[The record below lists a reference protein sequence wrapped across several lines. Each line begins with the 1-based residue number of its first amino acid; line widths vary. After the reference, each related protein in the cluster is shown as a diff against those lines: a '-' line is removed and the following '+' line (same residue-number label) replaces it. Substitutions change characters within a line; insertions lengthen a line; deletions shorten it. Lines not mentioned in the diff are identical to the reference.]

1 MHKTYVIALR
11 EYLAAVKTKS
21 FLIGLILMPI
31 LTIGGIVVGRL
42 SQNVVDTTE
51 RKIAVIDH
59 TAAPGSAATQ
69 PASRPAAGGD
79 LFSRMLGS
87 LMGGSFELSDRRPL
101 HSVLIQAAQDRNEDI
116 KNDQGEYTKPPYLI
130 ERATPADDSEAA
142 LQNLRLKLSD
152 QVRDGELFAFIEIG
166 KNVVPSAAAALEALT
181 TDDLPDEV
189 KEIAEKAQ
197 RGTLDPEDVA
207 DLQDVFEN
215 DPAMQAMIDS
225 SGIRYSSKNTTNL
238 DVYQWVQATLAIP
251 VQERKLAMIGLDPA
265 TVLPRV
271 QPLVVAQR
279 PLAVE
284 QADGSVGYEKAP
296 NMLVSL
302 FLPMILLFLLFSL
315 LATATFPLTTNI
327 IEEKQLRIAEV
338 LLGSVRPFELMLGK
352 LLGGVAVSLTLA
364 GIYLAGGLF
373 AARELDVISF
383 LSVELIVWFIIFSVL
398 ATLMVGSLS
407 VAAGAA
413 VTNLKEAQNIQT
425 PIVLLPMI
433 PLFVAINV
441 VQNPQGPLAQGFTWF
456 PLTTP
461 MTSVMRI
468 AVRDGMPTYERFLAA
483 GLSLLTTL
491 VLVWIAGRIFR
502 NGMLKSDK
510 GAAFGDVVRWVTRG

>member
-1 MHKTYVIALR
+1 MHKTYVIAMR

-42 SQNVVDTTE
+42 SQDVVDTTE
-51 RKIAVIDH
+51 RKIVVIDH
-59 TAAPGSAATQ
+59 TAAAGASATQ
-69 PASRPAAGGD
+69 PATQSQIGRALAA
-79 LFSRMLGS
+79 
-87 LMGGSFELSDRRPL
+87 MGMADNRPL
-101 HSVLIQAAQDRNEDI
+101 YQVLIDAAQDRDKQI
-116 KNDQGEYTKPPYLI
+116 RDDQGEYTRPPYTI
-130 ERATPADDSEAA
+130 TGEPPPATVEA
-142 LQNLRLKLSD
+142 LEQRRLELSD
-152 QVRDGELFAFIEIG
+152 MVRDGDLFAFIEIG
-166 KNVVPSAAAALEALT
+166 PDVISGGTPP
-181 TDDLPDEV
+181 TDLATADVTEGSTP
-189 KEIAEKAQ
+189 
-197 RGTLDPEDVA
+197 DPEDFSAFAEQSPEIQQYLDDTGV
-207 DLQDVFEN
+207 
-215 DPAMQAMIDS
+215 
-225 SGIRYSSKNTTNL
+225 RYSSKNTTNL
-238 DVYQWVQATLAIP
+238 DVFTWVQRSLTEP
-251 VQERKLAMIGLDPA
+251 VQKRKLALAEVDPLKVIPLIVPL
-265 TVLPRV
+265 TVSP
-271 QPLVVAQR
+271 R

-284 QADGSVGYEKAP
+284 TVEGGIGYEKAP
-296 NMLVSL
+296 NMLVSI

-364 GIYLAGGLF
+364 GIYLGGGLL

-468 AVRDGMPTYERFLAA
+468 AVRDGMPTSERFLAA
-483 GLSLLTTL
+483 GLSLVTTL

-502 NGMLKSDK
+502 HGMLKSEK
-510 GAAFGDVVRWVTRG
+510 AAAFGDVVRWITRG

>member
-1 MHKTYVIALR
+1 MQKTYVIAKR

-42 SQNVVDTTE
+42 SRDVVDTTE
-51 RKIAVIDH
+51 RKIVVIDH
-59 TAAPGSAATQ
+59 TAVVGASATQ
-69 PASRPAAGGD
+69 PASQTAIGRAMAA
-79 LFSRMLGS
+79 
-87 LMGGSFELSDRRPL
+87 MGLSDNRPL
-101 HSVLIQAAQDRNEDI
+101 YQVLIDAAQERDAQIRND
-116 KNDQGEYTKPPYLI
+116 NGEYTRPPYLI
-130 ERATPADDSEAA
+130 EGVMPPGDEAELA
-142 LQNLRLKLSD
+142 QLRLDLSD
-152 QVRDGELFAFIEIG
+152 RVREGELFAFIEIG
-166 KNVVPSAAAALEALT
+166 PDVISGGTPPVDLADAEV
-181 TDDLPDEV
+181 DDDGSP
-189 KEIAEKAQ
+189 
-197 RGTLDPEDVA
+197 DPEDFGAFAEQSPEVQQYL
-207 DLQDVFEN
+207 DDTGV
-215 DPAMQAMIDS
+215 
-225 SGIRYSSKNTTNL
+225 RYSSKNTTNL
-238 DVYQWVQATLAIP
+238 DVFTWVQRALTEP
-251 VQERKLAMIGLDPA
+251 VQQRKLAMAEVNPEQ
-265 TVLPRV
+265 VLPLIV
-271 QPLVVAQR
+271 PLTVSPR

-284 QADGSVGYEKAP
+284 QSDGTVGYEKAP

-364 GIYLAGGLF
+364 AIYLAGGLF

-383 LSVELIVWFIIFSVL
+383 LSVELIVWFIIFSIL

-413 VTNLKEAQNIQT
+413 VSNLKEAQNIQT

-468 AVRDGMPTYERFLAA
+468 AVRDGMPTTERILAA
-483 GLSLLTTL
+483 GLSVLTTL

-502 NGMLKSDK
+502 HGMLRSEKA
-510 GAAFGDVVRWVTRG
+510 AAFGDVVRWVTRG